1 MNVNP
6 TYKVGE
12 LFTEAEI
19 AKAIKLYASTPSHL
33 FAQRCDVEVVAPAL
47 DRINLKTGQQNSSRY
62 LAYMLQNL
70 FNMSG
75 SGM

>member
-1 MNVNP
+1 MNVHP

-19 AKAIKLYASTPSHL
+19 QKAIHLYASLPSHL
-33 FAQRCDVEVVAPAL
+33 FAQRCDAEVVAPVL
-47 DRINLKTGQQNSSRY
+47 HRINEKTGQQNSSRY
-62 LAYMLQNL
+62 LAYCLQNL

-75 SGM
+75 R